1 MALFKNWE
9 TSVIKSP
16 IELNKVENAQA
27 RAGANDV
34 EALAVVSRIKEI
46 WHQQDSL
53 SLGVITLNVKQKDI
67 IDDLLFEEAQLN
79 NAFANRLEQER
90 NKTKDG
96 EDIGFFV
103 RSVEHVQGDER
114 DIIILSTVYDGVRK
128 NFGAIT
134 KKEKGRKRLNVAIT
148 RAKLGIIIYS
158 SLNIDAISNDNQR
171 DNSENY
177 WFWKYMCYAKAIS
190 SSDKK
195 MAELVLLSLNSKFQ
209 QSATGCDPD
218 SYFEEDVA
226 EFLRKHNYHVDYQIG
241 ESGFRIDLGVKNNT
255 DDRLYLCG
263 IECDGRQYHSSWTAR
278 LNDIWRQKILENK
291 GWKIVRI
298 WSDDWFDNRAA
309 TQKKLLTAL
318 SNLDLAGI

>member
-114 DIIILSTVYDGVRK
+114 DIII
-128 NFGAIT
+128 
-134 KKEKGRKRLNVAIT
+134 
-148 RAKLGIIIYS
+148 
-158 SLNIDAISNDNQR
+158 
-171 DNSENY
+171 
-177 WFWKYMCYAKAIS
+177 
-190 SSDKK
+190 
-195 MAELVLLSLNSKFQ
+195 
-209 QSATGCDPD
+209 PD
-218 SYFEEDVA
+218 
-226 EFLRKHNYHVDYQIG
+226 
-241 ESGFRIDLGVKNNT
+241 
-255 DDRLYLCG
+255 
-263 IECDGRQYHSSWTAR
+263 
-278 LNDIWRQKILENK
+278 
-291 GWKIVRI
+291 
-298 WSDDWFDNRAA
+298 
-309 TQKKLLTAL
+309 
-318 SNLDLAGI
+318 